1 MDPNTP
7 NKRLTVAHIMPWEG
21 VGGVEIAT
29 IRLIETT
36 RDRFNHVAFC
46 LKDAHAVRERFES
59 SGIKTVSYELPEP
72 SVRHW
77 RRFRK
82 QSRTLAELIRRV
94 GANIVHFAEVKAA
107 YHAGRAAV
115 LAQTH
120 LLCHVRVSIPKLD
133 WRHKLFLRPVQSY
146 VFVSKEAMDTFAIAL
161 PKNRACVVYDAIDIP
176 SDIPGD
182 IAAIREEFGIPSG
195 APVVGTVARVSAQKD
210 YFTLAA
216 AAVRVLKQIPDARF
230 LIVGDNSLVA
240 LNRQHYEEVA
250 KKLDELGIR
259 ENFIFTGHREDVP
272 RLIAA
277 MDFCV
282 LSTHREGFPL
292 SILESMALQK
302 PVVATSVGG
311 IPEIVIPDVN
321 GYLHDHED
329 STGLASSIISL
340 IENPAHCEQLGKE
353 AKEYVRKNYSKKKF
367 DDEISA
373 AYYNVMDQTIKR
385 KRP

>member
-1 MDPNTP
+1 MNSNTS
-7 NKRLTVAHIMPWEG
+7 NKRLTVAHIMPWGG

-36 RDRFNHVAFC
+36 RDSFNHVAFC
-46 LKDAHAVRERFES
+46 LNDAEAVRKRFEG
-59 SGIKTVSYELPEP
+59 SGIQTIAYEQPEP
-72 SVRHW
+72 SLRHW

-82 QSRTLAELIRRV
+82 QSRALAKQIKDAGV
-94 GANIVHFAEVKAA
+94 DIVHFAEVKAA
-107 YHAGRAAV
+107 YHAGHAAV
-115 LAQTH
+115 LAHTR

-133 WRHKLFLRPVQSY
+133 WRHRLFLRPVQSY
-146 VFVSKEAMDTFAIAL
+146 VFVSKEAMQTFAILL
-161 PKNRACVVYDAIDIP
+161 PPHKARVVYDAIDAPPEMQADTAAVRDEFSIP
-176 SDIPGD
+176 QGVPL
-182 IAAIREEFGIPSG
+182 
-195 APVVGTVARVSAQKD
+195 VGMVARVSEQKD

-216 AAVRVLKQIPDARF
+216 AAAEVVKTFPNTRF
-230 LIVGDNSLVA
+230 LVVGDNSLVA
-240 LNRQHYEEVA
+240 LNRLHYVEVS

-311 IPEIVIPDVN
+311 IPEIVIPGVN
-321 GYLHDHED
+321 GFLHEHQD
-329 STGLASSIISL
+329 SLGLASSIISL
-340 IENPAHCEQLGKE
+340 IDSPARCKQLGRA
-353 AKEYVRKNYSKKKF
+353 AKEYVGKNYSKKTF
-367 DDEISA
+367 ADDISA
-373 AYYNVMDQTIKR
+373 AYCNVMDQTV
-385 KRP
+385 

>member
-1 MDPNTP
+1 
-7 NKRLTVAHIMPWEG
+7 MPWGG

-36 RDRFNHVAFC
+36 RDLFNHVAFC
-46 LKDAHAVRERFES
+46 LNDAEAVRKRFEA
-59 SGIKTVSYELPEP
+59 SGIQTITYEQPEP
-72 SVRHW
+72 SLRHW

-82 QSRTLAELIRRV
+82 QSRALAEQIKDAGV
-94 GANIVHFAEVKAA
+94 DIVHFAEVKAA
-107 YHAGRAAV
+107 YHVGHAAA
-115 LAQTH
+115 LAHTR

-133 WRHKLFLRPVQSY
+133 WRHRLFLRPVQSY
-146 VFVSKEAMDTFAIAL
+146 VFVSKEAMRTFAIAL
-161 PKNRACVVYDAIDIP
+161 PTHKARVVYDAIDAPIEMP
-176 SDIPGD
+176 AD
-182 IAAIREEFGIPSG
+182 IAATRDEFSIPQE
-195 APVVGTVARVSAQKD
+195 APLVGMVARVSAQKD

-216 AAVRVLKQIPDARF
+216 AAAEVVKTFPNTRF

-240 LNRQHYEEVA
+240 LNRLHYVEVA

-311 IPEIVIPDVN
+311 IPEIVIPGVN
-321 GYLHDHED
+321 GLLHEHQD
-329 STGLASSIISL
+329 SLGLASSIISL
-340 IENPAHCEQLGKE
+340 IDSPARCKQLGRA
-353 AKEYVRKNYSKKKF
+353 AKEYVRKNYSKRQF
-367 DDEISA
+367 ADDISA
-373 AYYNVMDQTIKR
+373 AYVNVMDQTV
-385 KRP
+385 